1 MQHPFMTIP
10 LNKVS
15 VEGTYLNII
24 KTIYYQPTAN
34 INVEKLKTFKIR
46 NKTGCPLLLLLFNI
60 VLTGSPNQSSYTT
73 AEKKAYKSERKKQTV
88 HLQMKGH
95 SIHKILKGSTKK
107 PAGIN

>member
-1 MQHPFMTIP
+1 MTIP

-34 INVEKLKTFKIR
+34 INVEKLKTLKIR
-46 NKTGCPLLLLLFNI
+46 NKTGCPLLLLVFNI

-73 AEKKAYKSERKKQTV
+73 GKKKGIQIRKEEANCTSADEMTLYTQN
-88 HLQMKGH
+88 
-95 SIHKILKGSTKK
+95 LKDSTKK
-107 PAGIN
+107 PAGINRKCQ